1 MEGYGVKFLLRS
13 WFVWN
18 VVKMECNKLTMYSI
32 ICKVTTKRITKNVS
46 QTKIKWN
53 IKNRKETR
61 RIKE

>member
-46 QTKIKWN
+46 QTKISGILK
-53 IKNRKETR
+53 IEKKQE
-61 RIKE
+61 E